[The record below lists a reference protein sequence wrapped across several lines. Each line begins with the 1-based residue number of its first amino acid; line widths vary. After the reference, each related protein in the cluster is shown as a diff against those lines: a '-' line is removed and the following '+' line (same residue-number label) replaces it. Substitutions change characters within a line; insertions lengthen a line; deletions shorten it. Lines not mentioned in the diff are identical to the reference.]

1 MSRLVYALALALA
14 APLAPSAPAWA
25 QGAEPAAEIE
35 FKGHL
40 DRGLAAYKAGDY
52 ATALV
57 AFEQAYATKEAPALL
72 YNIGRC
78 YERLGDGDRALETY
92 ERLLS
97 AAGTTAE
104 LRAKALESVAA
115 LKREKAARV
124 AASRVPSPSPS
135 TAPPSDGTPSLEA
148 SPAPTT
154 PRSRALEWTLI
165 GGGAAAMA
173 VGGSFGVLALV
184 AEGNFDE
191 ATARE
196 DKVRYKDQADRDALI
211 ADIGLGVGALAVV
224 SGVVLFLV
232 RDDEETIAL
241 APSWLGD
248 GAGLA
253 AVARF

>member
-1 MSRLVYALALALA
+1 MSRVLFSLALALVVG
-14 APLAPSAPAWA
+14 LGPSGAAWA
-25 QGAEPAAEIE
+25 QGAEPTSETE
-35 FKGHL
+35 FKAHL
-40 DRGLAAYKAGDY
+40 DRGMAAYKAGDY

-57 AFEQAYATKEAPALL
+57 AFEQAWATKEAPALL

-92 ERLLS
+92 ERLLA

-115 LKREKAARV
+115 LKREQAARV
-124 AASRVPSPSPS
+124 AAARVPAPS
-135 TAPPSDGTPSLEA
+135 TATPGEGPASLEA
-148 SPAPTT
+148 SPVAAT

-165 GGGAAAMA
+165 GGGAVAAA
-173 VGGSFGVLALV
+173 VGASFGVLALV
-184 AEGNFDE
+184 AEGKFED

-196 DKVRYKDQADRDALI
+196 DKVRYKDEADRDALI
-211 ADIGLGVGALAVV
+211 ADIGLGVGALAVA
-224 SGVVLFLV
+224 SGVVLFFV
-232 RDDEETIAL
+232 RDDDESIAL

-253 AVARF
+253 AVGRF